1 MRVLVTGAGGF
12 IGGVLVRRLLSEGVA
27 GHPLQRLVAVDLAL
41 EGLPGDARL
50 TPVAGSIAEPGVL
63 ERALGEPVDAV
74 FHLAS
79 VPGGAA
85 EKAPD
90 LGRRVNLDATAHLL
104 ALLREQGTRA
114 RFVFASTVAVYGHPL
129 PDVVDEHTPAQPAT
143 SYGAHKLAAE
153 VLVADA
159 ARRGWV
165 DACSLRLPGVV
176 ARPGDGAGLV
186 SAFMS
191 QLFWKLAAGEPV
203 VLPVSAHGTAWWI
216 SVGACVD
223 NLLRAVDLDTT
234 ALDARCVLQMP
245 ALHLSVGAVVEALL
259 RTHGLERRAL
269 VRHEPQEAVQRL
281 FASFPPLHTP
291 RAERL
296 GLRHD
301 GGVEALV
308 RRATTPEQRDLGAIN
323 AASAISASAA
333 ARHAPC
339 RSGRRRHRRA
349 RRRPTPA
356 H

>member
-12 IGGVLVRRLLSEGVA
+12 IGGVLVRRLLEHGLA
-27 GHPLQRLVAVDLAL
+27 GQRVQALVAADLSL
-41 EGLPGDARL
+41 QGLPDDARL
-50 TPVAGSIAEPGVL
+50 QRVIGSIADAAAL
-63 ERALGEPVDAV
+63 ERSLADPVDAV

-79 VPGGAA
+79 MPGGAA

-104 ALLREQGTRA
+104 SLLREQGTRP

-129 PDVVDEHTPAQPAT
+129 PELVDEHTPPRPAL

-191 QLFWKLAAGEPV
+191 QLFWKLAAGEPI
-203 VLPVSAHGTAWWI
+203 VLPVTADGETWWI

-223 NLLRAVDLDTT
+223 NLLHAATIDTT
-234 ALDARCVLQMP
+234 RLDPRRVVQMP
-245 ALHLSVGAVVEALL
+245 ALHLPIRSVIDALAQV
-259 RTHGLERRAL
+259 HGQERRAL
-269 VRHEPQEAVQRL
+269 VRHEPQEMVQRL
-281 FASFPPLHTP
+281 FASYPPLHTP
-291 RAERL
+291 QALAL
-296 GLRHD
+296 GFCHD
-301 GGVEALV
+301 GTADGLV
-308 RRATTPEQRDLGAIN
+308 RRAL
-323 AASAISASAA
+323 
-333 ARHAPC
+333 AR
-339 RSGRRRHRRA
+339 
-349 RRRPTPA
+349 
-356 H
+356 